1 MRYKILSVFA
11 ALIGITACGDLTSIN
26 QDPNGPVDVPP
37 PSILPSVIQ
46 VLANNVDGV
55 TSLNIRGGGLWV
67 QYYSQIQYRDED
79 KFVVRSGTSG
89 GWFMY
94 SSVLEDAQ
102 RMIVKGQASS
112 APNWSA
118 VGRILKSYAFSVMT
132 DAMGDLPYSQALKG
146 DTVLHPVYDTQ
157 QSIYDSLFANL
168 AQANSE
174 FNFAASAT
182 GFPDGDLMYGG
193 NLTKWRKFA
202 NSLRLRLAIHLQ
214 KADPTKAASEAAAA
228 LGAAGGV
235 FTSNADN
242 AELMYLATS
251 PNQNPIYGDA
261 HVGNRDD
268 YGLSRSF
275 VDTLNSWNDPRLP
288 VYAQLPPA
296 DTVPPFVYRGLPNGL
311 LDGEKIDTLDAL
323 KYISRI
329 GALWRETPDAP
340 LVLLGYSEVLFLKAE
355 AAERGWIPGGTAA
368 AATFYTDAITASM
381 QQYGVAAAD
390 IATYEAQGKVAY
402 DSAYD
407 SNGIPLGATLAGHTQ
422 QIAFQKWLSMYMQ
435 GPEAWTEWRRTLVPT
450 IVAGCH
456 AVFDQLPERLPYDD
470 NEAVLNKAN
479 LDAAVASQ
487 GFGAGNNLTKPL
499 WFTGRTTSPTAP
511 APAYCP
517 PGSR

>member
-1 MRYKILSVFA
+1 MRYKILSVCA

-26 QDPNGPVDVPP
+26 KNPNGPEDAPP
-37 PSILPSVIQ
+37 TSILPSVIQ
-46 VLANNVDGV
+46 TLANNVNGV

-89 GWFMY
+89 GWGMY
-94 SSVLEDAQ
+94 SSVLEDVQ
-102 RMIVKGQASS
+102 RMIRKGATSN

-118 VGRILKSYAFSVMT
+118 VGRILKSYTFSVMT
-132 DAMGDLPYSQALKG
+132 DAMGDLPYTQALKG

-168 AQANSE
+168 AQASSE
-174 FNFAASAT
+174 FDFGASAT
-182 GFPDGDLMYGG
+182 GFPTGDLMYGG
-193 NLTKWRKFA
+193 DLEQWQKFA
-202 NSLRLRLAIHLQ
+202 NSLRLRLAMHLSNANATQ
-214 KADPTKAASEAAAA
+214 AASEVAAAVA
-228 LGAAGGV
+228 AAGGV

-242 AELMYLATS
+242 AQLMYLAGS

-275 VDTLNSWNDPRLP
+275 VDTLKSWADPRLP
-288 VYAQLPPA
+288 VYAQIPPA
-296 DTVPPFVYRGLPNGL
+296 GTPYRGLANGL

-340 LVLLGYSEVLFLKAE
+340 LVLLSYSEVLFLQAE
-355 AAERGWIPGGTAA
+355 AAERGWIPGGSAA
-368 AATFYTDAITASM
+368 ADTFYTNAITASM
-381 QQYGVAAAD
+381 QQYGIAPAA
-390 IATYEAQGKVAY
+390 IATYLGQPKVGY
-402 DSAYD
+402 DAA
-407 SNGIPLGATLAGHTQ
+407 GVTLAGHLQ
-422 QIAFQKWLSMYMQ
+422 QIAFQKWLSMFMQ

-450 IVAGCH
+450 VVAGCH
-456 AVFDQLPERLPYDD
+456 AVSSSIPERLPYDD
-470 NEAVLNKAN
+470 NEAVLNKSS
-479 LDAAVASQ
+479 LDAAVAAQ
-487 GFGAGNNLTKPL
+487 GFSASNDLFKPL

-517 PGSR
+517 VGSR

>member
-1 MRYKILSVFA
+1 MRHKILSVSA

-79 KFVVRSGTSG
+79 EFVVRSGTSG

-102 RMIVKGQASS
+102 RMIVKGQASG

-132 DAMGDLPYSQALKG
+132 DAMGDLPYSQAVKG

-168 AQANSE
+168 VQANSE

-202 NSLRLRLAIHLQ
+202 NSLRLRLAIHLS

-288 VYAQLPPA
+288 VYAQIPPA
-296 DTVPPFVYRGLPNGL
+296 LTPYRGLANGL
-311 LDGEKIDTLDAL
+311 LDGERIDSLDAL

-340 LVLLGYSEVLFLKAE
+340 LVFLSYSEVLFLQAE

-368 AATFYTDAITASM
+368 AATFYTNAIRASM
-381 QQYGVAAAD
+381 QQYSVPD
-390 IATYEAQGKVAY
+390 TATTRYLAQGKVQY
-402 DSAYD
+402 DSA
-407 SNGIPLGATLAGHTQ
+407 GGATLAGQLQ
-422 QIAFQKWLSMYMQ
+422 QIAYQKWLSMFMQ
-435 GPEAWTEWRRTLVPT
+435 GPEAWTEWRRTLVAT

-456 AVFDQLPERLPYDD
+456 AVLNQLPERLPYDD
-470 NEAVLNKAN
+470 QEAVLNKAN
-479 LDAAVASQ
+479 VDAAVKRQ
-487 GFGAGNNLTKPL
+487 GFLSSNDISKAL

>member
-26 QDPNGPVDVPP
+26 QNPNGPVDVPP

-89 GWFMY
+89 GWGMY

-168 AQANSE
+168 ARANAE
-174 FNFAASAT
+174 FDFAASAT
-182 GFPDGDLMYGG
+182 GFPDGDLVYGG

-202 NSLRLRLAIHLQ
+202 NSLRLRLAIHLS
-214 KADPTKAASEAAAA
+214 KADPTKAASQAVAA

-275 VDTLNSWNDPRLP
+275 VDTLNSWADPRLP
-288 VYAQLPPA
+288 VYAQIPPA
-296 DTVPPFVYRGLPNGL
+296 GTVYRGLANGL

-340 LVLLGYSEVLFLKAE
+340 LELLTYSEVLFLQAE
-355 AAERGWIPGGTAA
+355 AAERGWIGGGSAA
-368 AATFYTDAITASM
+368 AATFYTNAITATM
-381 QQYGVAAAD
+381 QQYSVPDTA
-390 IATYEAQGKVAY
+390 ITRYLAQGKVGY

-407 SNGIPLGATLAGHTQ
+407 SNHIPLGATLAGHVQ

-470 NEAVLNKAN
+470 NEAVLNKAS
-479 LDAAVASQ
+479 LDAAVTSQ